1 MQNEANLQNK
11 SENLDFRL
19 FFKFECLKF
28 LFCLKI
34 QCNNVQ
40 NRTHLFV
47 QNICVTDHIKS
58 SLTLSLPSNS
68 WFENEFLADFLNF
81 GWLDLFAIAGSGSS
95 KRT

>member
-1 MQNEANLQNK
+1 MQKWGFSAIFL
-11 SENLDFRL
+11 RL
-19 FFKFECLKF
+19 VHQID

-47 QNICVTDHIKS
+47 QNICVTDQS

-68 WFENEFLADFLNF
+68 WFENEVLVDFLDF
-81 GWLDLFAIAGSGSS
+81 GWLDLFAIADSDS
-95 KRT
+95 T

>member
-1 MQNEANLQNK
+1 MQKWGFSAIFL
-11 SENLDFRL
+11 RL
-19 FFKFECLKF
+19 VHQID

-68 WFENEFLADFLNF
+68 WFENEVLVDFLDF
-81 GWLDLFAIAGSGSS
+81 GWLDLFAIAGFGST